1 MDQVIQQYL
10 DWDSA
15 RPYLGD
21 LARGFWVTI
30 QIALLAEVIA
40 LALGLFLAVLR
51 RAGWVRFLAIAYIN
65 FFRAVPALLVL
76 IIMYVSFPFLPI
88 PVVEDLTGF
97 QIGFIG
103 LGLVYAAY
111 IAEVYRAGI
120 ESVDRGQTEAARSLG
135 MSNGQTMR
143 LVIVPQAVRRVLPP
157 LMNDFIALT
166 KDVAL
171 VSVIAVQDVVGVARD
186 AQAVTFNSTTLT
198 VAVVFYLVF
207 TLPLIWILDRDHRPR
222 AAPRRARRDRRAVSS
237 IRAVGLVKRYG
248 DHTVLRGVDLNV
260 AQGEV
265 VCVIGPSG
273 SGKSTLL
280 RCLNLLERPTEG
292 KVFLGDDEITAPG
305 ASVDRMRSRLGM
317 VFQSFNLFPHRTVLD
332 NLTMAPVS
340 VRGVGQ
346 EEARARARDAARP
359 RGPRRQGRR
368 APGAPVRGPAAAGRD
383 RPRPGHGPR
392 GDALR
397 RGHERPRPGAGHRRA
412 RRDARARRGRHDDDR
427 RDPRDGVRARGVRP
441 PAVHGRG
448 GDRGGGPP
456 RGGARGPEGGAHEAL
471 PVQSPGRLGGEG
483 EQVLQRGRLEA

>member
-40 LALGLFLAVLR
+40 LALGLVLAVLR

-207 TLPLIWILDRDHRPR
+207 TLPLIWILDRIIAREQ
-222 AAPRRARRDRRAVSS
+222 RRV
-237 IRAVGLVKRYG
+237 
-248 DHTVLRGVDLNV
+248 
-260 AQGEV
+260 
-265 VCVIGPSG
+265 
-273 SGKSTLL
+273 
-280 RCLNLLERPTEG
+280 
-292 KVFLGDDEITAPG
+292 
-305 ASVDRMRSRLGM
+305 
-317 VFQSFNLFPHRTVLD
+317 
-332 NLTMAPVS
+332 
-340 VRGVGQ
+340 
-346 EEARARARDAARP
+346 
-359 RGPRRQGRR
+359 
-368 APGAPVRGPAAAGRD
+368 
-383 RPRPGHGPR
+383 
-392 GDALR
+392 
-397 RGHERPRPGAGHRRA
+397 
-412 RRDARARRGRHDDDR
+412 
-427 RDPRDGVRARGVRP
+427 
-441 PAVHGRG
+441 GRG
-448 GDRGGGPP
+448 EIVAP
-456 RGGARGPEGGAHEAL
+456 
-471 PVQSPGRLGGEG
+471 
-483 EQVLQRGRLEA
+483 

>member
-1 MDQVIQQYL
+1 VDEVIQQYF
-10 DWDSA
+10 DWDAA

-30 QIALLAEVIA
+30 QIALLAELIA
-40 LALGLFLAVLR
+40 LALGLVLAVLR

-88 PVVEDLTGF
+88 PVIEDLTGF

-143 LVIVPQAVRRVLPP
+143 LVVVPQAVRRVLPP

-207 TLPLIWILDRDHRPR
+207 TLPLIWILDRIIAREHR
-222 AAPRRARRDRRAVSS
+222 
-237 IRAVGLVKRYG
+237 
-248 DHTVLRGVDLNV
+248 
-260 AQGEV
+260 
-265 VCVIGPSG
+265 
-273 SGKSTLL
+273 
-280 RCLNLLERPTEG
+280 
-292 KVFLGDDEITAPG
+292 
-305 ASVDRMRSRLGM
+305 RLG
-317 VFQSFNLFPHRTVLD
+317 
-332 NLTMAPVS
+332 
-340 VRGVGQ
+340 RG
-346 EEARARARDAARP
+346 EII
-359 RGPRRQGRR
+359 
-368 APGAPVRGPAAAGRD
+368 
-383 RPRPGHGPR
+383 
-392 GDALR
+392 
-397 RGHERPRPGAGHRRA
+397 
-412 RRDARARRGRHDDDR
+412 
-427 RDPRDGVRARGVRP
+427 
-441 PAVHGRG
+441 
-448 GDRGGGPP
+448 
-456 RGGARGPEGGAHEAL
+456 
-471 PVQSPGRLGGEG
+471 SP
-483 EQVLQRGRLEA
+483 

>member
-1 MDQVIQQYL
+1 VDQVIQQYF

-15 RPYLGD
+15 RPYLPD

-40 LALGLFLAVLR
+40 LALGLLLAILR
-51 RAGWVRFLAIAYIN
+51 RSGWVRFLAIAYIN

-120 ESVDRGQTEAARSLG
+120 ESVDRGQAEAARSLG
-135 MSNGQTMR
+135 MSQRQTMR

-207 TLPLIWILDRDHRPR
+207 TLPLIWILDRIIAREQ
-222 AAPRRARRDRRAVSS
+222 RRV
-237 IRAVGLVKRYG
+237 
-248 DHTVLRGVDLNV
+248 
-260 AQGEV
+260 
-265 VCVIGPSG
+265 
-273 SGKSTLL
+273 
-280 RCLNLLERPTEG
+280 
-292 KVFLGDDEITAPG
+292 
-305 ASVDRMRSRLGM
+305 
-317 VFQSFNLFPHRTVLD
+317 
-332 NLTMAPVS
+332 
-340 VRGVGQ
+340 
-346 EEARARARDAARP
+346 
-359 RGPRRQGRR
+359 
-368 APGAPVRGPAAAGRD
+368 
-383 RPRPGHGPR
+383 
-392 GDALR
+392 
-397 RGHERPRPGAGHRRA
+397 
-412 RRDARARRGRHDDDR
+412 
-427 RDPRDGVRARGVRP
+427 
-441 PAVHGRG
+441 GRG
-448 GDRGGGPP
+448 EIVAP
-456 RGGARGPEGGAHEAL
+456 
-471 PVQSPGRLGGEG
+471 
-483 EQVLQRGRLEA
+483 

>member
-1 MDQVIQQYL
+1 MDQVVQQYL

-135 MSNGQTMR
+135 MSHPQTMR

-207 TLPLIWILDRDHRPR
+207 TLPLIWILDRIIAREQ
-222 AAPRRARRDRRAVSS
+222 RRV
-237 IRAVGLVKRYG
+237 
-248 DHTVLRGVDLNV
+248 
-260 AQGEV
+260 
-265 VCVIGPSG
+265 
-273 SGKSTLL
+273 
-280 RCLNLLERPTEG
+280 
-292 KVFLGDDEITAPG
+292 
-305 ASVDRMRSRLGM
+305 
-317 VFQSFNLFPHRTVLD
+317 
-332 NLTMAPVS
+332 
-340 VRGVGQ
+340 
-346 EEARARARDAARP
+346 
-359 RGPRRQGRR
+359 
-368 APGAPVRGPAAAGRD
+368 
-383 RPRPGHGPR
+383 
-392 GDALR
+392 
-397 RGHERPRPGAGHRRA
+397 
-412 RRDARARRGRHDDDR
+412 
-427 RDPRDGVRARGVRP
+427 
-441 PAVHGRG
+441 GRG
-448 GDRGGGPP
+448 EIVAP
-456 RGGARGPEGGAHEAL
+456 
-471 PVQSPGRLGGEG
+471 
-483 EQVLQRGRLEA
+483 

>member
-1 MDQVIQQYL
+1 MDEVIRQYF
-10 DWDSA
+10 DWDAA

-30 QIALLAEVIA
+30 QIALLAELIA
-40 LALGLFLAVLR
+40 LALGLVLAVLR

-88 PVVEDLTGF
+88 PVIEDLTGF

-135 MSNGQTMR
+135 MSHPQTMR

-207 TLPLIWILDRDHRPR
+207 TLPLIWILDRIIAREHR
-222 AAPRRARRDRRAVSS
+222 
-237 IRAVGLVKRYG
+237 
-248 DHTVLRGVDLNV
+248 
-260 AQGEV
+260 
-265 VCVIGPSG
+265 
-273 SGKSTLL
+273 
-280 RCLNLLERPTEG
+280 
-292 KVFLGDDEITAPG
+292 
-305 ASVDRMRSRLGM
+305 RLG
-317 VFQSFNLFPHRTVLD
+317 
-332 NLTMAPVS
+332 
-340 VRGVGQ
+340 RG
-346 EEARARARDAARP
+346 EII
-359 RGPRRQGRR
+359 
-368 APGAPVRGPAAAGRD
+368 
-383 RPRPGHGPR
+383 
-392 GDALR
+392 
-397 RGHERPRPGAGHRRA
+397 
-412 RRDARARRGRHDDDR
+412 
-427 RDPRDGVRARGVRP
+427 
-441 PAVHGRG
+441 
-448 GDRGGGPP
+448 
-456 RGGARGPEGGAHEAL
+456 
-471 PVQSPGRLGGEG
+471 SP
-483 EQVLQRGRLEA
+483 

>member
-1 MDQVIQQYL
+1 VDEVIQQYL
-10 DWDSA
+10 DWDAA

-30 QIALLAEVIA
+30 QIALLAELIA
-40 LALGLFLAVLR
+40 LALGLVLAVLR

-88 PVVEDLTGF
+88 PVIEDLTGF

-135 MSNGQTMR
+135 MSHPQTMR

-207 TLPLIWILDRDHRPR
+207 TLPLIWILDRIIAREQ
-222 AAPRRARRDRRAVSS
+222 RRV
-237 IRAVGLVKRYG
+237 
-248 DHTVLRGVDLNV
+248 
-260 AQGEV
+260 
-265 VCVIGPSG
+265 
-273 SGKSTLL
+273 
-280 RCLNLLERPTEG
+280 
-292 KVFLGDDEITAPG
+292 
-305 ASVDRMRSRLGM
+305 
-317 VFQSFNLFPHRTVLD
+317 
-332 NLTMAPVS
+332 
-340 VRGVGQ
+340 
-346 EEARARARDAARP
+346 
-359 RGPRRQGRR
+359 
-368 APGAPVRGPAAAGRD
+368 
-383 RPRPGHGPR
+383 
-392 GDALR
+392 
-397 RGHERPRPGAGHRRA
+397 
-412 RRDARARRGRHDDDR
+412 
-427 RDPRDGVRARGVRP
+427 
-441 PAVHGRG
+441 GRG
-448 GDRGGGPP
+448 
-456 RGGARGPEGGAHEAL
+456 EI
-471 PVQSPGRLGGEG
+471 VSP
-483 EQVLQRGRLEA
+483 

>member
-1 MDQVIQQYL
+1 MDEVIQQYF
-10 DWDSA
+10 DWDAA

-30 QIALLAEVIA
+30 QIALLAELIA
-40 LALGLFLAVLR
+40 LALGLVLAVLR

-88 PVVEDLTGF
+88 PVIEDLTGF

-135 MSNGQTMR
+135 MSHPQTMR

-207 TLPLIWILDRDHRPR
+207 TLPLIWILDRIIAREHR
-222 AAPRRARRDRRAVSS
+222 
-237 IRAVGLVKRYG
+237 
-248 DHTVLRGVDLNV
+248 
-260 AQGEV
+260 
-265 VCVIGPSG
+265 
-273 SGKSTLL
+273 
-280 RCLNLLERPTEG
+280 
-292 KVFLGDDEITAPG
+292 
-305 ASVDRMRSRLGM
+305 RLG
-317 VFQSFNLFPHRTVLD
+317 RGEI
-332 NLTMAPVS
+332 VS
-340 VRGVGQ
+340 
-346 EEARARARDAARP
+346 P
-359 RGPRRQGRR
+359 
-368 APGAPVRGPAAAGRD
+368 
-383 RPRPGHGPR
+383 
-392 GDALR
+392 
-397 RGHERPRPGAGHRRA
+397 
-412 RRDARARRGRHDDDR
+412 
-427 RDPRDGVRARGVRP
+427 
-441 PAVHGRG
+441 
-448 GDRGGGPP
+448 
-456 RGGARGPEGGAHEAL
+456 
-471 PVQSPGRLGGEG
+471 
-483 EQVLQRGRLEA
+483 